1 LEIPVNLLSP
11 APFLYRFIVSLAVL
25 LLSFSTWSARA
36 DAMVPPDKLITNL
49 FSEVNARMQKDQAK
63 IAADKS
69 HLVVIGEEVLVP
81 YVSLETMAKQIL
93 GKNWRKISPDQQQR
107 YTVAFKE
114 RVSSSIVA
122 QYDPAKQYALQI
134 TGSRTNDQ
142 GDRAMV
148 NSDVTDK
155 TSGQKYQISYKLF
168 TDKKINRWQVY
179 DVAVD
184 GVSVLQS
191 FKSASAEDFKRNGI
205 EYMIAQLEKS
215 PDAAADAGKAKQ

>member
-1 LEIPVNLLSP
+1 MNLLNP
-11 APFLYRFIVSLAVL
+11 AHLLYRPLVTLAVL
-25 LLSFSTWSARA
+25 LVSFGALTARA
-36 DAMVPPDKLITNL
+36 EAMVPPDKLITNL
-49 FSEVNARMQKDQAK
+49 FNEVNTRMQNDKAK

-81 YVSLETMAKQIL
+81 YVSFETMAKQIL
-93 GKNWRKISPDQQQR
+93 GKNWRKISPDQQDR

-134 TGSRTNDQ
+134 TGSRTNDK

-148 NSDVTDK
+148 SSDVTDK
-155 TSGQKYQISYKLF
+155 TTGQKYQISYKLF
-168 TDKKINRWQVY
+168 TDKKVNRWQVY

-205 EYMIAQLEKS
+205 EYMIAQLERA
-215 PDAAADAGKAKQ
+215 PDTAAETTSAKP

>member
-1 LEIPVNLLSP
+1 MNLLNP
-11 APFLYRFIVSLAVL
+11 VSSLFHKGMALIVL
-25 LLSFSTWSARA
+25 LLSFSVWGARA
-36 DAMVPPDKLITNL
+36 DTIVPPDKLITNL
-49 FSEVNARMQKDQAK
+49 FNEVNKRVQKDKDK

-69 HLVVIGEEVLVP
+69 HLIVIGEEVLLP
-81 YVSLETMAKQIL
+81 YVSFDTMAKQIL
-93 GKNWRKISPDQQQR
+93 GKNWRKITPDQQKR
-107 YTVAFKE
+107 YSLAFKE

-122 QYDPAKQYALQI
+122 QYDPRKQYDLQI
-134 TGSRTNDQ
+134 TGSRVNDN

-155 TSGQKYQISYKLF
+155 TTGQKYQISYKLF
-168 TDKKINRWQVY
+168 TSRDPRRWQVY

-205 EYMIAQLEKS
+205 EYMIAQLERA
-215 PDAAADAGKAKQ
+215 PEPGDETAQAKP

>member
-1 LEIPVNLLSP
+1 MNLLNP
-11 APFLYRFIVSLAVL
+11 AHILYRYLMSLAVL
-25 LLSFSTWSARA
+25 LVSFAALTARA
-36 DAMVPPDKLITNL
+36 EAMVSPDQLITNL
-49 FSEVNARMQKDQAK
+49 FNEVNARMQKDQTK

-81 YVSLETMAKQIL
+81 YVSFETMAKQIL
-93 GKNWRKISPDQQQR
+93 GKNWRKISPDQQHR

-122 QYDPAKQYALQI
+122 QYDPSKQYALQI
-134 TGSRTNDQ
+134 TGSRTNDK

-148 NSDVTDK
+148 SSDVTDK
-155 TSGQKYQISYKLF
+155 SSGQKYQISYKLF
-168 TDKKINRWQVY
+168 TDKKVNRWQVY

-205 EYMIAQLEKS
+205 EYMIAQMERT
-215 PDAAADAGKAKQ
+215 PDASANTTSAKP